1 MNKRCKILLVD
12 KNNKYPALFSGF
24 RKNKFA
30 INSMTSVLK
39 STELML
45 QETTIFFVVLYEP
58 KDVIQL
64 VKLAPISK
72 SIIIGTE
79 NKRLFNSLRSIQD
92 YPLVD
97 LTPEAHLMSN
107 LHDALARFY

>member
-45 QETTIFFVVLYEP
+45 QETTIFFC
-58 KDVIQL
+58 
-64 VKLAPISK
+64 
-72 SIIIGTE
+72 
-79 NKRLFNSLRSIQD
+79 RLI
-92 YPLVD
+92 
-97 LTPEAHLMSN
+97 
-107 LHDALARFY
+107 

>member
-1 MNKRCKILLVD
+1 MNKRCKILIVD
-12 KNNKYPALFSGF
+12 KKSKFSSLFKGF

-72 SIIIGTE
+72 SIIIGTV
-79 NKRLFNSLRSIQD
+79 NKRLFSSFQTIQD
-92 YPLVD
+92 YTLVD
-97 LTPEAHLMSN
+97 LTPCVHLRSK
-107 LHDALARFY
+107 LQDALARFY